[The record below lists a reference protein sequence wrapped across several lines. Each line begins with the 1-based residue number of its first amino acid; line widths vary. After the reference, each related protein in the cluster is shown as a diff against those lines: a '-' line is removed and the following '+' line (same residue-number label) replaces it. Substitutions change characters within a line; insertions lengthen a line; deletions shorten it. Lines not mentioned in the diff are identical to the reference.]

1 MAMAERDLKKEIE
14 LMLSLVPGDWRL
26 VFDRPMERIFVRYY
40 VTSPERGI
48 MLVGDGLDRASA
60 LRDLLETWRSGK
72 TSMPP
77 APAMSKE
84 ELRLKLAVYGKDRK
98 KCVR

>member
-1 MAMAERDLKKEIE
+1 MGCGLRKEIE
-14 LMLSLVPGDWRL
+14 CMLSLVPGDWRL
-26 VFDRPMERIFVRYY
+26 VFDRMRYTMKNFVRYY

-77 APAMSKE
+77 APAMSRE

-98 KCVR
+98 KCAG

>member
-1 MAMAERDLKKEIE
+1 MGCGLRKEIE
-14 LMLSLVPGDWRL
+14 NMLSLVPGDWRL
-26 VFDRPMERIFVRYY
+26 VFDRPMERNFVRYY
-40 VTSPERGI
+40 VTSPRRGI

-77 APAMSKE
+77 APAMSRE
-84 ELRLKLAVYGKDRK
+84 ELRLKLAVLGRK
-98 KCVR
+98 K